1 MSTPMSMNT
10 NHQMQSTPI
19 VIGPPPGINNIYVRP
34 KRPQQI
40 FQPTH
45 QNLNT
50 INSMMSISNNIT
62 NSITNSISNN
72 INNNIGNSIVNSI
85 ANNNLTVNNLNNQ
98 QIVAT
103 QPPRMRHQQN
113 NQRPP
118 PGSVNLERS
127 YQICQAVIQN
137 STNPN
142 RQQLNNQL
150 KPPPPHVMSQKKF

>member
-1 MSTPMSMNT
+1 MSSPISINK
-10 NHQMQSTPI
+10 NQIQSTPV
-19 VIGPPPGINNIYVRP
+19 VIGPPPGVNNIYVRP

-40 FQPTH
+40 FQPAQQHLSTV
-45 QNLNT
+45 
-50 INSMMSISNNIT
+50 
-62 NSITNSISNN
+62 NN
-72 INNNIGNSIVNSI
+72 INMNVGQHVNQIMNNQI
-85 ANNNLTVNNLNNQ
+85 VNNLNNQ
-98 QIVAT
+98 QLVPT
-103 QPPRMRHQQN
+103 QQPRMRHQQN

-150 KPPPPHVMSQKKF
+150 KPPSAMGQKKF

>member
-1 MSTPMSMNT
+1 MSSPISINKNQIQATP
-10 NHQMQSTPI
+10 
-19 VIGPPPGINNIYVRP
+19 VVLGPPPGVNNIYVRP

-40 FQPTH
+40 FQPAH
-45 QNLNT
+45 QHLN
-50 INSMMSISNNIT
+50 
-62 NSITNSISNN
+62 
-72 INNNIGNSIVNSI
+72 
-85 ANNNLTVNNLNNQ
+85 VNNMMTAVQHVNQHMNNQLVNTLNNQ
-98 QIVAT
+98 QVVAT
-103 QPPRMRHQQN
+103 QQPRMRHQQN

-150 KPPPPHVMSQKKF
+150 KPPPHVMGQKKF

>member
-1 MSTPMSMNT
+1 MSSPISINKNQIQTTPV
-10 NHQMQSTPI
+10 
-19 VIGPPPGINNIYVRP
+19 VIGPPPGVNNIYVRP

-40 FQPTH
+40 FQPAH
-45 QNLNT
+45 QHLNT
-50 INSMMSISNNIT
+50 VSNMM
-62 NSITNSISNN
+62 
-72 INNNIGNSIVNSI
+72 NNNIQHVSQHM
-85 ANNNLTVNNLNNQ
+85 NNQQLVNNLNNQ

-103 QPPRMRHQQN
+103 QQPRMRHQQN

-150 KPPPPHVMSQKKF
+150 KPPPHVMGQKKF

>member
-1 MSTPMSMNT
+1 MSS
-10 NHQMQSTPI
+10 SPI
-19 VIGPPPGINNIYVRP
+19 SINNNQIQNNPVVIGPPPGVNNIYVRP

-40 FQPTH
+40 FQPAH
-45 QNLNT
+45 QHLN
-50 INSMMSISNNIT
+50 
-62 NSITNSISNN
+62 
-72 INNNIGNSIVNSI
+72 
-85 ANNNLTVNNLNNQ
+85 TVNNMMNPVQHVTQHMNNQLVSNLNNPQVVANQ
-98 QIVAT
+98 Q
-103 QPPRMRHQQN
+103 PRMRHQQN

-150 KPPPPHVMSQKKF
+150 KPPPQMTQKKF

>member
-1 MSTPMSMNT
+1 MSSPISINKNQIQTTPV
-10 NHQMQSTPI
+10 
-19 VIGPPPGINNIYVRP
+19 VIGPPGVNNIYVRP

-40 FQPTH
+40 FQPAH
-45 QNLNT
+45 QHLN
-50 INSMMSISNNIT
+50 NVGNMMNNVQHVT
-62 NSITNSISNN
+62 QH
-72 INNNIGNSIVNSI
+72 
-85 ANNNLTVNNLNNQ
+85 LNNQ
-98 QIVAT
+98 LVNNQQVVHPT
-103 QPPRMRHQQN
+103 QQPRMRHQQN

-150 KPPPPHVMSQKKF
+150 KPPPQIMGQKKF